1 MTTDLELDDSG
12 ESESMDKLFT
22 LLDTADRGD
31 QITVPATQDID
42 VALWQY
48 QIERNYE
55 LTWERIGSGE
65 PVIQIVKDQPLDDA
79 ALLEF
84 DVRDLPPQKRHQ
96 VLLEAF
102 DTFDPGDGFVLVNDH
117 DPKPLYH
124 ELRSTRGDTFE
135 WEYRSREP
143 QEWVVEIVKT
153 KDSEPADEDVMTRF
167 DVRSI
172 PTQERH
178 PTIHHRYGMIP
189 DGATME
195 IVASHE
201 PHPLRQEFRQQ
212 YGQSFSWDVVES
224 EPGRCRVQIT
234 KADVSDTEAGVSDT
248 EAGVGDAESATAEN
262 GTDTEGDA
270 MTVVRELDVRNLPP
284 AQRHEKIFEEYSGL
298 QRGEMF
304 VLVND
309 HDPKPLYHQ
318 FEAEAGDEFYWEYQ
332 QKEPGEFR
340 VNIGKADDGSSPED
354 APGVPF

>member
-124 ELRSTRGDTFE
+124 
-135 WEYRSREP
+135 
-143 QEWVVEIVKT
+143 
-153 KDSEPADEDVMTRF
+153 
-167 DVRSI
+167 
-172 PTQERH
+172 
-178 PTIHHRYGMIP
+178 
-189 DGATME
+189 
-195 IVASHE
+195 
-201 PHPLRQEFRQQ
+201 
-212 YGQSFSWDVVES
+212 
-224 EPGRCRVQIT
+224 
-234 KADVSDTEAGVSDT
+234 
-248 EAGVGDAESATAEN
+248 
-262 GTDTEGDA
+262 
-270 MTVVRELDVRNLPP
+270 
-284 AQRHEKIFEEYSGL
+284 
-298 QRGEMF
+298 
-304 VLVND
+304 
-309 HDPKPLYHQ
+309 Q